1 MNKKNVFL
9 CEVGV
14 LLNKSDTE
22 FDNYNNVWNHEYGF
36 YDENATLFLKKEEA
50 KEYAITYVKN
60 GVDNT
65 YAILADE
72 GLCDCDEFNDED
84 YDISE
89 VISGEHN
96 AEDIIY
102 CIAKINGKIIENF
115 LKLN

>member
-1 MNKKNVFL
+1 MNKKNIFL

-14 LLNKSDTE
+14 LLNESDAE
-22 FDNYNNVWNHEYGF
+22 FNNYNNVWNHEYGF
-36 YDENATLFLKKEEA
+36 YDEDATLFLKKE
-50 KEYAITYVKN
+50 

-72 GLCDCDEFNDED
+72 GLCDCDKFNDED

-96 AEDIIY
+96 VKDIIY
-102 CIAKINGKIIENF
+102 CIAKINGKIVENF